1 MTVALVVL
9 GVLLL
14 VVAGWLV
21 VTYNGFVRLRN
32 LVAESWRQVD
42 VELTRR
48 HELVP
53 NLVEVVQ
60 RYAAHERSAIDAVN
74 QARADVLRPASG
86 PAEQAAQETAL
97 GRALGGLVAV
107 AEAYPALRAS
117 EGFVELQRELAGTE
131 DRIAAARRFSNAN
144 VRELSTRLESFPAR
158 LVGRGF
164 GFVPGEYV
172 ELSDPAARQVPV
184 VDLGGARGR
193 VG

>member
-60 RYAAHERSAIDAVN
+60 GYAAHERSAVDAVN

-86 PAEQAAQETAL
+86 PAEQAAHEAAL

-144 VRELSTRLESFPAR
+144 VRELSIRLESFPAG
-158 LVGRGF
+158 LVGRGL
-164 GFVPGEYV
+164 GFVPGVYV